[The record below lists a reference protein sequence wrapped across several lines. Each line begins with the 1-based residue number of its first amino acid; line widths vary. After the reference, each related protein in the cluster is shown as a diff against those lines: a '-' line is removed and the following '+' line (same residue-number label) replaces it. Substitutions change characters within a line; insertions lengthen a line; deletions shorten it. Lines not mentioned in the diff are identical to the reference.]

1 MHSLVTVEA
10 VKEEPVWPRNITDR
24 WHINYPNELLME
36 CMGAVHLLF
45 CKANELHN
53 LRGQPAMPKT

>member
-1 MHSLVTVEA
+1 
-10 VKEEPVWPRNITDR
+10 
-24 WHINYPNELLME
+24 ME